1 MQNRHNRII
10 IWILAVL
17 SPLLCAVTYPFLPE
31 QIPVHWDVN
40 GTVSYSGKET
50 FLLMAALPLLLAA
63 LFIFLPKID
72 PRKQSYKKFGKYY
85 DYFSKREMYL
95 YAVVLL
101 MSQTRA
107 NSLTFNCPF
116 LYAG

>member
-63 LFIFLPKID
+63 LLIRESRVIKNSGNIMTIFAC
-72 PRKQSYKKFGKYY
+72 S
-85 DYFSKREMYL
+85 
-95 YAVVLL
+95 
-101 MSQTRA
+101 
-107 NSLTFNCPF
+107 
-116 LYAG
+116 